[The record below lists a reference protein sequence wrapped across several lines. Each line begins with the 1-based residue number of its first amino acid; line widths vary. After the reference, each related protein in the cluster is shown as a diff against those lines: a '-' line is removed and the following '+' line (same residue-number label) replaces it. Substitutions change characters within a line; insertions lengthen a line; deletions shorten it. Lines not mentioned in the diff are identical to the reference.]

1 MRIRRGLSSR
11 VLACG
16 CLAGI
21 YETYRD
27 EIVVIV
33 DAKNTDCP
41 DPSHVDGNVIPALT
55 RENQPPPHQTPRP

>member
-11 VLACG
+11 VLPCG

-41 DPSHVDGNVIPALT
+41 DPAHDDGNVIPA
-55 RENQPPPHQTPRP
+55 

>member
-11 VLACG
+11 LLSCG

-33 DAKNTDCP
+33 DARHESCA
-41 DPSHVDGNVIPALT
+41 DPNHAEGNLLPLT
-55 RENQPPPHQTPRP
+55 MIRESPQSRKRLA